1 MGYRERAR
9 PRGGVG
15 WSAVVLGLA
24 IPTGAM
30 AQADPGEQAP
40 PAEVTV
46 TGKRIPG
53 SVIGAV
59 EPVAVLDT
67 EAIAALGAPSLAELL
82 KRVKSLTSSASGG
95 EPVMLLNGRRV

>member
-53 SVIGAV
+53 SVMG
-59 EPVAVLDT
+59 
-67 EAIAALGAPSLAELL
+67 
-82 KRVKSLTSSASGG
+82 
-95 EPVMLLNGRRV
+95 

>member
-40 PAEVTV
+40 SAEVTV

-53 SVIGAV
+53 SIIGAV
-59 EPVAVLDT
+59 EPVAVLDA

-95 EPVMLLNGRRV
+95 APMC